1 MNKFKIFVFFSLLI
15 SFSFVQKDNR
25 ISNLC
30 EQMGKVPK
38 NSIYSFDLK
47 YLSKVKKNR
56 LKQLNN
62 NTYELLFESKPT
74 DYDKAYIISQ
84 FKISESRKGLLLLN
98 CFAEC
103 DSQKKEIILFI
114 IEKCK
119 HIAAR
124 YQVSY
129 EDNEGTVYEVSSK
142 LSLKNDLLTINV
154 DTSSEWS
161 SEYQSDIDT
170 IFSDKYKIK
179 LSSLKFDTIQKKSF
193 LKRTHHL
200 K

>member
-1 MNKFKIFVFFSLLI
+1 MFFVFSLMI
-15 SFSFVQKDNR
+15 SFSFIQKDNR

-30 EQMGKVPK
+30 EQMSKVPN
-38 NSIYSFDLK
+38 NSIYTFDLK
-47 YLSKVKKNR
+47 YLSNVKINK

-62 NTYELLFESKPT
+62 NTYKFLFETNPT
-74 DYDKAYIISQ
+74 NYSKAYFISQ

-98 CFAEC
+98 CFPEC

-119 HIAAR
+119 NIAAK

-142 LSLKNDLLTINV
+142 LNLKNDLLTINV

-161 SEYQSDIDT
+161 MENQSNIDT
-170 IFSDKYKIK
+170 IFSGNYKIK
-179 LSSLKFDTIQKKSF
+179 LSSSKFDTIQKKSF
-193 LKRTHHL
+193 FKLSY
-200 K
+200 

>member
-1 MNKFKIFVFFSLLI
+1 MNKFKIFLVFSFLI
-15 SFSFVQKDNR
+15 SFSFIRNDNR

-30 EQMGKVPK
+30 EQMNKVPK
-38 NSIYSFDLK
+38 NSIYTFDLK
-47 YLSKVKKNR
+47 YLSNVKKNK

-62 NTYELLFESKPT
+62 NTYEVLFERNPT
-74 DYDKAYIISQ
+74 KYDKAYIISQ
-84 FKISESRKGLLLLN
+84 FKITESRKGLLLLN
-98 CFAEC
+98 CFPEC
-103 DSQKKEIILFI
+103 DSQKKEIILLI

-161 SEYQSDIDT
+161 MENQSNIDS
-170 IFSDKYKIK
+170 IFVENYKIK
-179 LSSLKFDTIQKKSF
+179 LSSLKFDTIQRKSF
-193 LKRTHHL
+193 LKLSH
-200 K
+200 

>member
-1 MNKFKIFVFFSLLI
+1 MNKFKIFLVFSFLI
-15 SFSFVQKDNR
+15 SFSFIRNDNR

-30 EQMGKVPK
+30 EQMNKVPK
-38 NSIYSFDLK
+38 NSIYTFDLK
-47 YLSKVKKNR
+47 YLSNVKINK

-62 NTYELLFESKPT
+62 NTYKVLFERNPT
-74 DYDKAYIISQ
+74 KYDKAYIISQ
-84 FKISESRKGLLLLN
+84 FKITESRKGLLLLN
-98 CFAEC
+98 CFPEC
-103 DSQKKEIILFI
+103 DSQKKEIILLI

-119 HIAAR
+119 FIAAR

-161 SEYQSDIDT
+161 M
-170 IFSDKYKIK
+170 
-179 LSSLKFDTIQKKSF
+179 
-193 LKRTHHL
+193 
-200 K
+200 

>member
-1 MNKFKIFVFFSLLI
+1 MLI
-15 SFSFVQKDNR
+15 SFSFIQKDNR

-30 EQMGKVPK
+30 EQMSKVP
-38 NSIYSFDLK
+38 NNLIYTFDLK
-47 YLSKVKKNR
+47 YLSNVKKNK

-62 NTYELLFESKPT
+62 NTYEFLFETKPT
-74 DYDKAYIISQ
+74 DYSKAYFISQ

-98 CFAEC
+98 YFPEC

-161 SEYQSDIDT
+161 SEYESEIDT
-170 IFSDKYKIK
+170 IFSDNYKIK

-193 LKRTHHL
+193 LKLSH
-200 K
+200 